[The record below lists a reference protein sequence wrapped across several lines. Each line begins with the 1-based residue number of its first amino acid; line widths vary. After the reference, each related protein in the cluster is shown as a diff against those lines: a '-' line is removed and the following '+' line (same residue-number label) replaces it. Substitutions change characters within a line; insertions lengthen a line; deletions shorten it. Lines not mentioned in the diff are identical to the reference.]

1 MIGKGEIEMIKCNLK
16 VGDKGIEFRNLA
28 VRGTEKDIA
37 NDLVNLG
44 VHIVTSF
51 VDNVLEEMLESG
63 QERVLI
69 SSTVKQTIIKN
80 LYSNLQSDAKDLL
93 NAAQVVVGEENLKK
107 DFKEFMSKLP
117 EEETEGLYEY
127 FESLLK

>member
-1 MIGKGEIEMIKCNLK
+1 MIKCNFK

-37 NDLVNLG
+37 NNLVNLG
-44 VHIVTSF
+44 VHIATSF

-63 QERVLI
+63 QERLLI
-69 SSTVKQTIIKN
+69 SSSVKQTIVKN
-80 LYSNLQSDAKDLL
+80 LYSSLQGDAKDLL

-127 FESLLK
+127 FESLLKQEEENE

>member
-1 MIGKGEIEMIKCNLK
+1 MIKCNLK
-16 VGDKGIEFRNLA
+16 VGDKGIEFRNLT

-37 NDLVNLG
+37 NNLVNLG
-44 VHIVTSF
+44 VHIVTNF

>member
-44 VHIVTSF
+44 VHIATSF

>member
-1 MIGKGEIEMIKCNLK
+1 MIKCNLK

>member
-1 MIGKGEIEMIKCNLK
+1 MIKCNLK

-44 VHIVTSF
+44 VHIATSF

-63 QERVLI
+63 QERLLI
-69 SSTVKQTIIKN
+69 SSSVKQTIVKN
-80 LYSNLQSDAKDLL
+80 LYSSLQSDAKDLL
-93 NAAQVVVGEENLKK
+93 NAAQVVVGEEILKK

>member
-1 MIGKGEIEMIKCNLK
+1 MIKCNLK
-16 VGDKGIEFRNLA
+16 VDDKGIEFRNLA

-44 VHIVTSF
+44 VHIATSF

>member
-1 MIGKGEIEMIKCNLK
+1 MIKCNLK

-44 VHIVTSF
+44 VHIATSF

-69 SSTVKQTIIKN
+69 SSTVKQAIIKN

>member
-1 MIGKGEIEMIKCNLK
+1 MIKCNLK

-44 VHIVTSF
+44 VHIATSF

-69 SSTVKQTIIKN
+69 SSTVKQAIIKN

-117 EEETEGLYEY
+117 EEETDGLYEY

>member
-1 MIGKGEIEMIKCNLK
+1 MIKCNLK
-16 VGDKGIEFRNLA
+16 VGDKGIEFRNLT

-37 NDLVNLG
+37 NNLVNLG
-44 VHIVTSF
+44 VHIATSF

-127 FESLLK
+127 FESLLKQEEE

>member
-1 MIGKGEIEMIKCNLK
+1 MIKCNLK

-37 NDLVNLG
+37 NNLVNLG
-44 VHIVTSF
+44 VHIATSF

-80 LYSNLQSDAKDLL
+80 LYSNLQCDAKDLL
-93 NAAQVVVGEENLKK
+93 NAAQVVVGEENFKK

>member
-1 MIGKGEIEMIKCNLK
+1 MIKCNLK

-44 VHIVTSF
+44 VHIATSF

>member
-44 VHIVTSF
+44 VHIATSF

-69 SSTVKQTIIKN
+69 SSTVKQAIIKN
-80 LYSNLQSDAKDLL
+80 LYSSLQSDAKDLL

>member
-1 MIGKGEIEMIKCNLK
+1 MIKCNLK

-37 NDLVNLG
+37 NNLVNLG
-44 VHIVTSF
+44 VHIATSF

-93 NAAQVVVGEENLKK
+93 NVAQVVVGEENLKK
-107 DFKEFMSKLP
+107 DFKEFISKFP
-117 EEETEGLYEY
+117 EKATEGLCEY
-127 FESLLK
+127 FESLLKQEEVYE

>member
-127 FESLLK
+127 FAALLK

>member
-1 MIGKGEIEMIKCNLK
+1 MIKCNLK

-44 VHIVTSF
+44 VHIATSF

-63 QERVLI
+63 QERLLI
-69 SSTVKQTIIKN
+69 SSSVKQTIVKN
-80 LYSNLQSDAKDLL
+80 LYSSLQSDAKDLL

-107 DFKEFMSKLP
+107 DFKEFMRKLP

-127 FESLLK
+127 FESLLKQEEENE

>member
-1 MIGKGEIEMIKCNLK
+1 MIKCNLK

-44 VHIVTSF
+44 VHIATSF

-69 SSTVKQTIIKN
+69 SSTVKQAIIKN
-80 LYSNLQSDAKDLL
+80 LYSNLQSYAKDLL

>member
-1 MIGKGEIEMIKCNLK
+1 MIKCNLK

-28 VRGTEKDIA
+28 VRGTEKDIS

-44 VHIVTSF
+44 VHIATSF

-69 SSTVKQTIIKN
+69 SSTVKQAIIKN

>member
-1 MIGKGEIEMIKCNLK
+1 MIKCNLK

-37 NDLVNLG
+37 NNLVNLG
-44 VHIVTSF
+44 VHIATSF
-51 VDNVLEEMLESG
+51 VDSVLEEMLESG
-63 QERVLI
+63 QERLLI
-69 SSTVKQTIIKN
+69 SSSVKQTIIKN

-127 FESLLK
+127 FESLLKREEE

>member
-1 MIGKGEIEMIKCNLK
+1 MIKCNLK

-44 VHIVTSF
+44 VHIATSF

-93 NAAQVVVGEENLKK
+93 NVAQVVVGEENLKK